1 MTMARKQRKE
11 TDERQTQIAGGGEE
25 GSMQIRDMYSRHQ
38 AATALAVLAVDTLK
52 HVGGIR
58 GIMGKWKG
66 VEL

>member
-1 MTMARKQRKE
+1 
-11 TDERQTQIAGGGEE
+11 
-25 GSMQIRDMYSRHQ
+25 MQIRDMYSRDQ
-38 AATALAVLAVDTLK
+38 DTALAVLAVDTLK

>member
-1 MTMARKQRKE
+1 MRDKRKLQGEGKREACRYGICTVE
-11 TDERQTQIAGGGEE
+11 TKPPL
-25 GSMQIRDMYSRHQ
+25 
-38 AATALAVLAVDTLK
+38 ALAVLAIDTLK